1 MSTIPTDRTG
11 DVSDGSPPFPYRHE
25 AGASLPTHEMHR
37 LAAAA
42 ARARLR
48 DEDFARWTKG
58 FGAIRHDDQTQLRVR
73 RLVHEVALERE
84 PADASADVWRLFAAA
99 DRLAS
104 AAMWLVVHMSYARK
118 VRLDGEPV
126 QAGDF
131 KKTPEGHVGGSL
143 NMVPAYVG
151 YLLANA
157 LTGRTRSWLMGQV

>member
-1 MSTIPTDRTG
+1 GHTRFSRDWSS
-11 DVSDGSPPFPYRHE
+11 DVCSSDLPFPYRHE
-25 AGASLPTHEMHR
+25 AGASLPTHEMHS

-99 DRLAS
+99 DRLRS
-104 AAMWLVVHMSYARK
+104 EEHTSELQSRENLVC
-118 VRLDGEPV
+118 RLLLE
-126 QAGDF
+126 
-131 KKTPEGHVGGSL
+131 KKKKP
-143 NMVPAYVG
+143 
-151 YLLANA
+151 
-157 LTGRTRSWLMGQV
+157 